1 MLGRIEGEKEKR
13 EAEDEMV
20 GQYHRFS
27 GCKLGQNWE
36 TVVDLE
42 AWHAVVHRVA
52 ESEIGRAHV

>member
-52 ESEIGRAHV
+52 EPDMT